1 MKTTNERKS
10 EEERTLLKT
19 RPRLLWVKVPPEVS
33 KRLSETAEKI
43 GVSRA
48 DYMRLILINHVNN
61 DSQSFTITT
70 NAK

>member
-1 MKTTNERKS
+1 MTKDKTRPS
-10 EEERTLLKT
+10 EEERLAMRT
-19 RPRLLWVKVPPEVS
+19 RPRLLWVKVPPEHA

-43 GVSRA
+43 GISRA

-70 NAK
+70 QTK